1 MSQTT
6 NHLLIV
12 DDELHILRSLHRLVR
27 RRFGMQV
34 NCWVTE
40 STHQALEWARE
51 RPFDAVVS
59 DLCMPG
65 MDGLVLLGQVTADAW
80 GQLNGQLSP
89 QEAERRRL
97 EALEPGIT
105 VVEWGPNGEVLMP
118 PIEP

>member
-59 DLCMPG
+59 AIRLRSTEGSRMS
-65 MDGLVLLGQVTADAW
+65 
-80 GQLNGQLSP
+80 SP
-89 QEAERRRL
+89 AAAQNRWRRSSRTLRCCCSPARPISRRRN
-97 EALEPGIT
+97 AR
-105 VVEWGPNGEVLMP
+105 
-118 PIEP
+118 

>member
-40 STHQALEWARE
+40 STH
-51 RPFDAVVS
+51 
-59 DLCMPG
+59 
-65 MDGLVLLGQVTADAW
+65 
-80 GQLNGQLSP
+80 
-89 QEAERRRL
+89 
-97 EALEPGIT
+97 
-105 VVEWGPNGEVLMP
+105 
-118 PIEP
+118 